1 MEGPAA
7 AAGLAKGDIIIAVGG
22 NRVSGM
28 SDFYRKLWALDDSG
42 VKIPLTVLQ
51 VNGEVQTLS
60 LRSSNRYDWYRY
72 GTGN

>member
-1 MEGPAA
+1 
-7 AAGLAKGDIIIAVGG
+7 
-22 NRVSGM
+22 M
-28 SDFYRKLWALDDSG
+28 SDFYRKLWALGDPG
-42 VKIPLTVLQ
+42 VKVPLTDLR